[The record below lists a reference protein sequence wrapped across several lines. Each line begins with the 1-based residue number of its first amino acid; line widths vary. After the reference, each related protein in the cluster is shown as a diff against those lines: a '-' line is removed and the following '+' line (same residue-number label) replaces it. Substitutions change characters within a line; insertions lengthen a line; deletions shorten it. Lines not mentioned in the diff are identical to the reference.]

1 MPPAASANF
10 QIIKPSTESLEFR
23 IIGGKKKRFGW
34 KSKSEVYSGFLQPAA
49 PLRTFISVLWM
60 DADFSSVMDIFS
72 HYSTLSR

>member
-10 QIIKPSTESLEFR
+10 QIIKQSTESLEFR
-23 IIGGKKKRFGW
+23 IIGGKNALAG
-34 KSKSEVYSGFLQPAA
+34 SPKSEVYSGFLQPAA

-72 HYSTLSR
+72 HYSTLSQ